1 MTILQKF
8 RTSPNHIACVYMCSE
23 LMTMTILQS
32 VEGLEGKSMG
42 RVAQKI
48 MKCTKSYQLCHG
60 FVCEDNDVPRSV
72 EFLKDVMLTES

>member
-8 RTSPNHIACVYMCSE
+8 RTSPSHIACVYMCSE

-48 MKCTKSYQLCHG
+48 RKMHQKLPTLPWICL
-60 FVCEDNDVPRSV
+60 
-72 EFLKDVMLTES
+72 